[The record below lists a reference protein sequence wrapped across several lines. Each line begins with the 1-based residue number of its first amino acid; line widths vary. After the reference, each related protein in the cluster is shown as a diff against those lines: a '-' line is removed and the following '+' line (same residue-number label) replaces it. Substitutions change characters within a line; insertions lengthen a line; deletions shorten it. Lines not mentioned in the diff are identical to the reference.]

1 MACSFFNIGNDVAM
15 QAVAIG
21 FIIENKPKGCY
32 LLEKTSLRTCFILK
46 NHKFLRFVR

>member
-32 LLEKTSLRTCFILK
+32 LLEKNIPEGMFYLK
-46 NHKFLRFVR
+46 KS